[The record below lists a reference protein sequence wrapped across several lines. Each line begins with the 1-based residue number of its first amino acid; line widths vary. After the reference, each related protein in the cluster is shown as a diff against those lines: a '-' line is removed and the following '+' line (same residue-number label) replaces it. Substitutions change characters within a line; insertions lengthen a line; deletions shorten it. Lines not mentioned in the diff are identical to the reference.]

1 MAPTEVEKASAEF
14 RTVQAYYASL
24 ADQAARAIGGEVP
37 APLVPPLAE
46 LQVVDGWVVWEGRP
60 VWSPHENGLTDAQ
73 PLRYRWTPSLAKSA
87 YTEAM
92 ERGLDATQAHL
103 KHAAERASRGSR
115 SPEARAR
122 LQAEVALYSS
132 LVEQQRRAIRDEA
145 AAPEVPPAQELEF
158 VDGWLVWKG
167 RPVWWSGYRPDAE
180 AANRVEHPAMQVPA
194 PPRSAVEARPKRR
207 HLFRLPWQ
215 RAA

>member
-1 MAPTEVEKASAEF
+1 MARTEVEKASAEF
-14 RTVQAYYASL
+14 RAVQAYYASL
-24 ADQAARAIGGEVP
+24 ADQAARATHGEVP
-37 APLVPPLAE
+37 APIVPPLAE
-46 LQVVDGWVVWEGRP
+46 LQVVDGWVVWSGRP
-60 VWSPHENGLTDAQ
+60 VWSPRENALTDSQ
-73 PLRYRWTPSLAKSA
+73 PVRYRWTPSLAQSA

-92 ERGLDATQAHL
+92 ERGLDATEAHL

-115 SPEARAR
+115 SPAARAR
-122 LQAEVALYSS
+122 LQAEVALYGS

-145 AAPEVPPAQELEF
+145 APPEVPPARELEF

-167 RPVWWSGYRPDAE
+167 QRVWWSGYRSGSQ
-180 AANRVEHPAMQVPA
+180 AANGADHPPTRVPA
-194 PPRSAVEARPKRR
+194 LPRSTGEMRPKWR